1 MKRTVFRERP
11 VLSAAQLLAL
21 AAVLFA
27 LIIALDLN
35 RKERAGEAAGAGEE
49 ALRAEI
55 SIEQTRQVQLQE
67 TRAYVESDDYVA
79 DYARNEAGY
88 ILPGEARVV
97 PLVVEATP
105 APTPLPLPT
114 ADPATV
120 AQPWQ
125 AWWQL
130 LTDVS
135 QPTR

>member
-1 MKRTVFRERP
+1 MKRSLFRQRP

-49 ALRAEI
+49 ALRNEI
-55 SIEQTRQVQLQE
+55 SIEQTRQIQLEE
-67 TRAYVESDDYVA
+67 TRAYVQSDDYVA

-97 PLVVEATP
+97 PLVVEAP
-105 APTPLPLPT
+105 PPPTPPPPPEP
-114 ADPATV
+114 DPA
-120 AQPWQ
+120 AIARPWQ

-130 LTDVS
+130 LTDLS